1 MNFLKMDG
9 KEQYAAQFIEIPLM
23 NSYDKTPERQIS
35 TLSEPVS
42 LIHSLSSSD
51 GSPSFKTSKQSPLSL
66 SLSPST
72 ITS

>member
-1 MNFLKMDG
+1 MDKM
-9 KEQYAAQFIEIPLM
+9 EQYAAQFIESPLM

-42 LIHSLSSSD
+42 LIHSPFSSD
-51 GSPSFKTSKQSPLSL
+51 GSPSFNTSKQTPL